1 MAQQQVPIGDGV
13 TTAAWAL
20 LVATYVACVVEAVE
34 ATTIIMA
41 MGFTRSW
48 RSTWLGVATALV
60 ALGVVTTIFGY
71 ALTSWLPEAALQLVI
86 GGLLLGFGLQ
96 WLRKAILRASHRK
109 SIHDEEKIFREQE
122 EAARLAG
129 DQPDGFDMFS
139 FMVSLKGTFLEGM
152 EVVFIVITF
161 GLNAHNVPVAVFGAV
176 AAVITVTI
184 LAVSLRKPL
193 AMIPEN
199 TMKYGV
205 GLLLASFGTFWAI
218 EGLGIFR
225 SGQQSIAW
233 PGSDAAILVLLVV
246 WFLVTRVFIAALA
259 RSPAVAPQPAPAHAE
274 RTVE

>member
-1 MAQQQVPIGDGV
+1 V
-13 TTAAWAL
+13 

-48 RSTWLGVATALV
+48 RSTWWGVATALV
-60 ALGVVTTIFGY
+60 ALGVVTAVFGY

-86 GGLLLGFGLQ
+86 GGLLLVFGLQ
-96 WLRKAILRASHRK
+96 WLRKAILRAAHRK
-109 SIHDEEKIFREQE
+109 SIHDEEAIFREQE
-122 EAARLAG
+122 EAARRAG
-129 DQPDGFDMFS
+129 DQPAGFDMFS

-161 GLNAHNVPVAVFGAV
+161 GLNAHNVPVAVLGAV
-176 AAVITVTI
+176 AAVVTVAI
-184 LAVSLRKPL
+184 LAVSFRKPL

-225 SGQQSIAW
+225 PGHESVAW
-233 PGSDAAILVLLVV
+233 PGSDTAILVLLVV
-246 WFLVTRVFIAALA
+246 WFLVTRVFIAALV
-259 RSPAVAPQPAPAHAE
+259 RSPAAAPQHTAAG
-274 RTVE
+274 VEGTFE